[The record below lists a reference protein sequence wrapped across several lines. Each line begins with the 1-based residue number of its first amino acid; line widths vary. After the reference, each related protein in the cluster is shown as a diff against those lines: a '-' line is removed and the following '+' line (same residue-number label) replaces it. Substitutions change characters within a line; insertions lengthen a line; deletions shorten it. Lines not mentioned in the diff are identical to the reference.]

1 MRQARFLLK
10 HGWIFLWVWLLCA
23 SGHAAPGAATD
34 PHVLRDVW
42 VLHQNGQWHVVLIVS
57 ESVSY
62 TTIEASDPRR
72 LVVDLPNT
80 LSKTVLTSPI
90 RENEIIGTVKSATV
104 VHEPQPLTRV
114 EIGLKRDTSYQFSRL
129 KEKIWVTFD
138 KAAPTPKVE
147 PASAEQVGATEA
159 EDPLPKSKA
168 TQETTATWA
177 LAEGQ
182 TRPSPPPARK
192 NLPVA
197 SKIIT
202 IEPMALDEDLDVHI
216 IGDGRFDNYDVSLL
230 SNPPRLVVDLLGVKS
245 TEVKD
250 DLTLSGPWV
259 RKVRVGQHP
268 DRVRVVFDLASELFI
283 GPERELPYQIILEK
297 NRMVISFLPISGV
310 PAQ

>member
-1 MRQARFLLK
+1 LK

-23 SGHAAPGAATD
+23 SGHATPGAATD

-57 ESVSY
+57 ESASY

-90 RENEIIGTVKSATV
+90 RENGIIGTVKTATV

-114 EIGLKRDTSYQFSRL
+114 EIVLNRDTSYKISRL

-138 KAAPTPKVE
+138 EAAPTPKVE
-147 PASAEQVGATEA
+147 PASAQQVGATEPA
-159 EDPLPKSKA
+159 DPLPKSKA
-168 TQETTATWA
+168 TQKTSASRS
-177 LAEGQ
+177 LSEGQ
-182 TRPSPPPARK
+182 TSPSPPPARK
-192 NLPVA
+192 KLPVA
-197 SKIIT
+197 SKILT
-202 IEPMALDEDLDVHI
+202 IEHVALDEDLDVHI
-216 IGDGRFDNYDVSLL
+216 IGDGRLDNYDVSLL
-230 SNPPRLVVDLLGVKS
+230 PNPPRLVVDLIGVKS

-250 DLTLSGPWV
+250 DLTLSGTWV

-268 DRVRVVFDLASELFI
+268 DRVRVVFDLASELFS
-283 GPERELPYQIILEK
+283 GPKRELPYQIILEE
-297 NRMVISFLPISGV
+297 NRMVVSFPPIAGV

>member
-1 MRQARFLLK
+1 LK
-10 HGWIFLWVWLLCA
+10 RGWIFLWVWLLFA
-23 SGHAAPGAATD
+23 SGHATPAAATD

-90 RENEIIGTVKSATV
+90 RENEIIGTVKTETV

-114 EIGLKRDTSYQFSRL
+114 EIALKRDTSYQISRL
-129 KEKIWVTFD
+129 KEKIWMTFD
-138 KAAPTPKVE
+138 KAAPTHKVE

-168 TQETTATWA
+168 TQKTTATRI

-182 TRPSPPPARK
+182 RRPSPPPARK

-202 IEPMALDEDLDVHI
+202 IEPVALDEDLDVHI
-216 IGDGRFDNYDVSLL
+216 IGDGRLDNYDVSLL
-230 SNPPRLVVDLLGVKS
+230 SNPPRLVVDLIGVKS

-259 RKVRVGQHP
+259 RKVRVGQHS
-268 DRVRVVFDLASELFI
+268 DRVRVVFDLASERFI
-283 GPERELPYQIILEK
+283 GPKRELPYQIILEG
-297 NRMVISFLPISGV
+297 NRMVVSFLPIPGV